1 MAYSTDLLNQY
12 ICNRYHEFESHPRGI
27 SHCNVSI
34 NKIIMFKKLK
44 KNNLL
49 KLNQLRSKLYT
60 KNLFSFTL
68 LKLVQLRLNL
78 NKLKSFT
85 SDIIIEGLFLLEFLG
100 SLKSAVTYDKK
111 LYQKVNVQLSVHLR
125 DYFIFYFLFILNIFY
140 FPVLLRRNESVVSN
154 FDQFANHSLT
164 LTNINMLP
172 FIPDIF
178 FK

>member
-1 MAYSTDLLNQY
+1 
-12 ICNRYHEFESHPRGI
+12 
-27 SHCNVSI
+27 
-34 NKIIMFKKLK
+34 MFKKLK